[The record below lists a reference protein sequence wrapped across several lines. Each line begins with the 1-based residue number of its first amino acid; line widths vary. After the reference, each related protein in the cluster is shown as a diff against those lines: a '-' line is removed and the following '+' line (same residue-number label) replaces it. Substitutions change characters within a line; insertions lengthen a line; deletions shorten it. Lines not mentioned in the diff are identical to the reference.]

1 MSSNLKPF
9 LNLALILGLSVPG
22 LCAAAPDK
30 ATCAVVGVDTGPG
43 VRRDTAARLAADLSA
58 AAEAQPSF
66 SMLPYADAA
75 GRLKERGFDREDY
88 SYPRTA
94 YVMAGRMLNLHYVI
108 YGKTKIEG
116 SSCILS
122 TALAR
127 VWDGEV
133 LTTKTTVLQGDL
145 AKVLDVIPEQNML
158 SLLHSLHDVQTEQSP
173 PPAPPTIAEKE
184 APMRVAEG
192 PALALPATQHDA
204 VTPRVAKTKPPL
216 TIDTKAPL
224 APPPRPPESIATKP
238 ATEPIPTVLPPPERT
253 PRVDAH
259 QLRALPR
266 TENTT
271 DGEPE
276 SATSNLASKP
286 PTTTLVAI
294 ESPGATTQSKR
305 PTPSDLRTQQRKEQQ
320 TGASA
325 AHHGRKPRRSFR
337 DSIAGR
343 VEIGIRVAQFSLLEN
358 SMGGLDEFGVPEGT
372 FIGTINHLEEEQ
384 DLIPPEIFIHFNF
397 NPYIGIE
404 LAYDSLELK
413 TQTVSKK
420 SDGTLTMSGPVFS
433 VIGRYP
439 RRGKFTPYAGLSVAL
454 FSAEFD
460 PEAHWA
466 LGFQNPAEFVAA
478 GSPSTPNGGRT
489 RTMFVDDG
497 TGVVLTAGCLWR
509 FADDWAADAFARY
522 TDIDSS
528 AFFKV
533 KVHGRTT
540 TESTGTF
547 VGENIAFGVGIRYA
561 PL

>member
-43 VRRDTAARLAADLSA
+43 VRRDTAARLAAGLSA
-58 AAEAQPSF
+58 AAEEQPSF

-75 GRLKERGFDREDY
+75 GQLKKRGFDREVYD
-88 SYPRTA
+88 YPRTA

-108 YGKTKIEG
+108 YGKAKIEG
-116 SSCILS
+116 SACILS

-158 SLLHSLHDVQTEQSP
+158 SLLHSLHDVQAERSP
-173 PPAPPTIAEKE
+173 PPARPTIAEKE
-184 APMRVAEG
+184 APTRVAEG
-192 PALALPATQHDA
+192 PALALPATQHDS
-204 VTPRVAKTKPPL
+204 VTARIPKTKPPL
-216 TIDTKAPL
+216 TVDTKATL

-238 ATEPIPTVLPPPERT
+238 ATEPVPTVLPPPERA
-253 PRVDAH
+253 PRVGAN

-266 TENTT
+266 TENATAV
-271 DGEPE
+271 EPE
-276 SATSNLASKP
+276 SATSNLSSKP

-294 ESPGATTQSKR
+294 ESPGATMQSKR
-305 PTPSDLRTQQRKEQQ
+305 PTPSDLRTRQRREQQ

-325 AHHGRKPRRSFR
+325 HRGRNPPLSFR

-358 SMGGLDEFGVPEGT
+358 SMGAVDEFGLPEGT
-372 FIGTINHLEEEQ
+372 FIGTVNHLEEEQ
-384 DLIPPEIFIHFNF
+384 ALLPPEIFIHFNF

-413 TQTVSKK
+413 TQTVDNK
-420 SDGTLTMSGPVFS
+420 SDGTLTMSGPIFS

-439 RRGKFTPYAGLSVAL
+439 TPGKFTPYAGLGIAL
-454 FSAEFD
+454 FGSEFD
-460 PEAHWA
+460 PEAHWS

-497 TGVVLTAGCLWR
+497 TGVVLTGGCLWR

-522 TDIDSS
+522 TDVDSS

-533 KVHGRTT
+533 QVHDRTT

-547 VGENIAFGVGIRYA
+547 GGENIAFGVGVRYA
-561 PL
+561 PR